1 MSCSVVVAVWSQGN
15 GSPILVVWCWLH
27 CGHARTG
34 AEALPPSPQSGWA
47 AVFFGPRSS
56 AAIPP
61 SSETSPKKLRG
72 EMDAPFAGIGTGD
85 AGSLLERQARI
96 GHVTGVGL
104 VWGWLSAKC

>member
-72 EMDAPFAGIGTGD
+72 EMNAHLQESEP
-85 AGSLLERQARI
+85 
-96 GHVTGVGL
+96 VTPDRFWNVRRE
-104 VWGWLSAKC
+104 